1 MVHNGSRR
9 YGAFAAMTHHS
20 PLQTD
25 EISLEIHVSC
35 GVSCKED
42 RITNAWVEGRAFWNH
57 WVKPE
62 AFRSLLSETALC
74 LYGSRSLACHWDLA
88 TSHWPSRHEGF
99 TPSATK
105 LNYQHA
111 STIQIYSGDGGS
123 KPLWNVDYF
132 LRDHTAQRLRRAFI
146 LVGLI
151 WNLMVCPAVIFA
163 LVSERLVTAFRYL

>member
-9 YGAFAAMTHHS
+9 YGAFATMTHHS

-25 EISLEIHVSC
+25 EIRLEIHVSC

-42 RITNAWVEGRAFWNH
+42 RITNAWVEERAFWNH

-62 AFRSLLSETALC
+62 AFHSLLSETALC
-74 LYGSRSLACHWDLA
+74 LYGSRSLACHLDLA
-88 TSHWPSRHEGF
+88 TSHWPSRREGF
-99 TPSATK
+99 TPSATQ

-123 KPLWNVDYF
+123 KPLWMLIIFYE
-132 LRDHTAQRLRRAFI
+132 TTRRS
-146 LVGLI
+146 
-151 WNLMVCPAVIFA
+151 
-163 LVSERLVTAFRYL
+163 VSEDNCLYTCRLNLKSHSLSCCNFCVG